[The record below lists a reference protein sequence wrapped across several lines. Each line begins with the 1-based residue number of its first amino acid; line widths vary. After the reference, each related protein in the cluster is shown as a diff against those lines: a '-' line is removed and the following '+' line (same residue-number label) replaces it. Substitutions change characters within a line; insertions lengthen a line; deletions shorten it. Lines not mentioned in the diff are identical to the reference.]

1 MFLKGKINL
10 KYFGLDL
17 GEKSLGVAISE
28 SGIIASNLTTIR
40 FKSEDYEDAVEQL
53 LKLLNQYKI
62 DCVVLGLPKHM
73 NNDIG
78 LKGQMAIDFKTLLAS
93 KSNVQVILWDER
105 LSTKTALRILSD
117 SNKKYDKQRN
127 LKDEVAAQVI
137 LQNYLNSRGNT
148 L

>member
-1 MFLKGKINL
+1 MNL

>member
-1 MFLKGKINL
+1 M

-78 LKGQMAIDFKTLLAS
+78 LKGQMAIDFKTLLSS

>member
-1 MFLKGKINL
+1 M

-53 LKLLNQYKI
+53 LKLINQYKI

-78 LKGQMAIDFKTLLAS
+78 LKGQMAIDFKTLLES
-93 KSNVQVILWDER
+93 KSSIQVILWDER

>member
-1 MFLKGKINL
+1 M

-78 LKGQMAIDFKTLLAS
+78 LKGQMAIDFKTLLES
-93 KSNVQVILWDER
+93 KSSIQVILWDER

>member
-1 MFLKGKINL
+1 MLL
-10 KYFGLDL
+10 
-17 GEKSLGVAISE
+17 
-28 SGIIASNLTTIR
+28 
-40 FKSEDYEDAVEQL
+40 EQL
-53 LKLLNQYKI
+53 KVINQYKI

-78 LKGQMAIDFKTLLAS
+78 LKGQMAIDFKTLLES
-93 KSNVQVILWDER
+93 KSSIQVILWDER